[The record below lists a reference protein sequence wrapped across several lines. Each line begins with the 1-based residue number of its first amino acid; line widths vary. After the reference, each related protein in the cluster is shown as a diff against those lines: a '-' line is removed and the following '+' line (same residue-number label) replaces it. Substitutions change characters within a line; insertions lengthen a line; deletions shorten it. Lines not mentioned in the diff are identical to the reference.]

1 MGKPLSNDLRLR
13 LINSVDSGMSARA
26 AGRKLD
32 IAASTATG
40 LVKKQRE
47 RGHLEPLPLG
57 GRRQSVLEKEAVFI
71 EDMVAAHP
79 DWSEEEMA
87 FHIRKECAISVHPT
101 TFGRF
106 VRKKGW
112 RFKKKQC
119 SPLNKT
125 EMM

>member
-13 LINSVDSGMSARA
+13 LLNAVNGGMSARA

-40 LVKKQRE
+40 IVKKQRE
-47 RGHLEPLPLG
+47 RGYFEPLPLG
-57 GRRQSVLEKEAVFI
+57 GKKRSVVEKEGAFI
-71 EDMVAAHP
+71 EDMVATHP

-87 FHIRKECAISVHPT
+87 FHVRKECSISVHPT
-101 TFGRF
+101 TIGRF

-112 RFKKKQC
+112 RFKKNGVRHRTG
-119 SPLNKT
+119 P
-125 EMM
+125 

>member
-13 LINSVDSGMSARA
+13 LINAVDGGMSARA
-26 AGRKLD
+26 AGRKFD

-47 RGHLEPLPLG
+47 RGRLEPLPLG
-57 GRRQSVLEKEAVFI
+57 GRRQSVLEKEAAFI
-71 EDMVAAHP
+71 EDMVVAHP

-87 FHIRKECAISVHPT
+87 FYVRKECAISVHPT
-101 TFGRF
+101 TLGRF

-112 RFKKKQC
+112 RFKKN
-119 SPLNKT
+119 SVRH
-125 EMM
+125 